1 MLKTENNTLVIYEF
15 DAYVHVADIAS
26 KYKVCDILVTED
38 DLEAIGSQGNDINWI
53 KVEKIY
59 VVDIEEIG
67 NKTVAETKN
76 RICGSFET
84 KPVYWTYAKIII
96 DAITSNKRL
105 NAITEMPRSPVVPVV
120 FDVKA

>member
-1 MLKTENNTLVIYEF
+1 MLKTENNTLAIYEF
-15 DAYVHVADIAS
+15 DAYVHMAGNAS

-53 KVEKIY
+53 KVEKIDI
-59 VVDIEEIG
+59 VDIDEFENYTI
-67 NKTVAETKN
+67 AESKK

-96 DAITSNKRL
+96 NDITNKKRF

>member
-15 DAYVHVADIAS
+15 DAYVHVAGNAS

-53 KVEKIY
+53 KVEKIHI
-59 VVDIEEIG
+59 VDIGEFENYTISES
-67 NKTVAETKN
+67 KK

-84 KPVYWTYAKIII
+84 KPVYWRYAIII
-96 DAITSNKRL
+96 INDITKNKRL
-105 NAITEMPRSPVVPVV
+105 NAITEMSRSPVVPVV
-120 FDVKA
+120 FDVKV

>member
-15 DAYVHVADIAS
+15 DAYVHAAGNAS

-53 KVEKIY
+53 KVEKIDI
-59 VVDIEEIG
+59 VDIGEFENYTI
-67 NKTVAETKN
+67 AESKK

-96 DAITSNKRL
+96 NDITNNKRL

>member
-15 DAYVHVADIAS
+15 DAYVHVARNAS

-53 KVEKIY
+53 KVEKIDI
-59 VVDIEEIG
+59 VDIGELENHTI
-67 NKTVAETKN
+67 AESKK
-76 RICGSFET
+76 RICGSFLT

-96 DAITSNKRL
+96 NDITNNKRL

>member
-15 DAYVHVADIAS
+15 DAYVHVLDTVS

-38 DLEAIGSQGNDINWI
+38 DLEAIGLQGNDINWI
-53 KVEKIY
+53 KVERIDI
-59 VVDIEEIG
+59 VDIDEVENYAISES
-67 NKTVAETKN
+67 KK

-96 DAITSNKRL
+96 NDITNNRRL

>member
-15 DAYVHVADIAS
+15 DAYVHVAGNAS

-76 RICGSFET
+76 SICGSFET

-96 DAITSNKRL
+96 DDITNNKRL

>member
-1 MLKTENNTLVIYEF
+1 MLKTENNTFVIYEF
-15 DAYVHVADIAS
+15 DAYVYVADIAF
-26 KYKVCDILVTED
+26 KYKVCDILVTEG

-53 KVEKIY
+53 KVEKID

-96 DAITSNKRL
+96 DDITSNKRL

>member
-15 DAYVHVADIAS
+15 DAYVHAAGNAS

-38 DLEAIGSQGNDINWI
+38 DLKAIGSQGNDINWI
-53 KVEKIY
+53 KVEKIDI
-59 VVDIEEIG
+59 VDIGEFENYTI
-67 NKTVAETKN
+67 AESKK
-76 RICGSFET
+76 RICGSFQT

-96 DAITSNKRL
+96 NDITNNKRL